1 MDGTKFGDKLRELRL
16 EKDLSMGQVA
26 RAIGVTTVYYSAVE
40 NGRQPAFPEK
50 KVNYQTLAAVLG
62 ADVTELS
69 KLAADQRGNVVVN
82 LNKVADN
89 NKGVVISLARMLND
103 NSLSDEQIEKI
114 RQALE
119 GEDK

>member
-1 MDGTKFGDKLRELRL
+1 MDGSKFGDKLRELRL
-16 EKDLSMGQVA
+16 KKDLSMGQVA

-50 KVNYQTLAAVLG
+50 KVSFQTLAAVLG
-62 ADVTELS
+62 ADVAELS
-69 KLAADQRGNVVVN
+69 KLAADERGNVVVD
-82 LNKVADN
+82 LRKVPVSN
-89 NKGVVISLARMLND
+89 QEVVISLARMLND